1 MEPALDPTR
10 YVVFLIGEDKYA
22 SPLENVA
29 EISRI
34 PPVTPVPRTDE
45 FVVGVANLR
54 GNIVTIL
61 DLKPLLGI
69 PEDEDKPLS
78 GYKMLILGFEGLT
91 AAIVVDR
98 VEGVVEI
105 GESELEPPLPGVP
118 EAIRPW
124 IPGQF
129 RYGESLIGIIDPAI
143 VAGLRELLEK
153 PA

>member
-1 MEPALDPTR
+1 VDPKTELTR
-10 YVVFLIGEDKYA
+10 YVVFQIGNDRYA
-22 SPLENVA
+22 CPLENVA

-34 PPVTPVPRTDE
+34 PAVTPVPRTDD

-78 GYKMLILGFEGLT
+78 QYRMLIVAHDNLT

-98 VEGVVEI
+98 VEGVVTMAV
-105 GESELEPPLPGVP
+105 SDLEPPLPGVP
-118 EAIRPW
+118 EQIRPW
-124 IPGQF
+124 ILGQF
-129 RYGESLIGIIDPAI
+129 RHGDSLAGAIDPAI
-143 VAGLRELLEK
+143 IAGLRELLEK
-153 PA
+153 PV